1 MSNIVKPKISKTRAF
16 LTNMTV
22 SLVTIIIMTLV
33 MEGILQIVIRVRDG
47 EWLYRQLEGSR
58 VPHVKIVKD
67 RRKFTLLPGYNVN
80 KEGLKIDEW
89 GFRAGPA
96 PIGKDSMIV
105 VTAGDSVPFG
115 VAVKNK
121 NTYPFFLAKLFHKNG
136 YSVDVLNS
144 GVPSYNL
151 RQSFDRLRI
160 EVIPRFGLN
169 RIPVITMQAANDI
182 FLLSYYRE
190 KWTPDITWAD
200 RRFIKKTSWWQ
211 NFAIVYYGDIA
222 IKKIFKSKAKK
233 IRRARKQEYNTP
245 EEGSRKKYDRFECG
259 EMLQN
264 ARRVLEEELAYYR
277 DHSVNV
283 ILMPVDPFYYQ
294 LSGLEKNQT
303 LKKWLALQDVAD
315 AINEMVTQYN
325 DMLIEVSKRFD
336 NVFFFDTRVLM
347 DANDRGA
354 MYADHIHYSPEG
366 NRIIAQGLYDFIL
379 RHHLLPEKASN

>member
-58 VPHVKIVKD
+58 VPHVKIVND

-80 KEGLKIDEW
+80 KEGLKIDEM

-96 PIGKDSMIV
+96 PIGKDSLIV

-121 NTYPFFLAKLFHKNG
+121 NTYPFILAKLFKENG
-136 YSVDVLNS
+136 CSVDTLNS
-144 GVPSYNL
+144 GVPYYNL
-151 RQSFDRLRI
+151 RQAFDRLRI

-169 RIPVITMQAANDI
+169 RIPIITMQAANDI

-200 RRFIKKTSWWQ
+200 RRFIKKTSFWQ

-222 IKKIFKSKAKK
+222 IKKIFNSKTKK
-233 IRRARKQEYNTP
+233 NRRSLCPA
-245 EEGSRKKYDRFECG
+245 
-259 EMLQN
+259 
-264 ARRVLEEELAYYR
+264 V
-277 DHSVNV
+277 
-283 ILMPVDPFYYQ
+283 
-294 LSGLEKNQT
+294 QT
-303 LKKWLALQDVAD
+303 
-315 AINEMVTQYN
+315 E
-325 DMLIEVSKRFD
+325 
-336 NVFFFDTRVLM
+336 
-347 DANDRGA
+347 
-354 MYADHIHYSPEG
+354 
-366 NRIIAQGLYDFIL
+366 
-379 RHHLLPEKASN
+379 